1 MLIPRCNGAKKGSYA
16 LKWLL
21 AEMERRYQIFS
32 KVGVRNIAG
41 FNAKIL
47 KDKEEKDKA
56 QALDAEMTA
65 EERAA
70 LFKHRSS

>member
-1 MLIPRCNGAKKGSYA
+1 
-16 LKWLL
+16 
-21 AEMERRYQIFS
+21 MERRYQIFS
-32 KVGVRNIAG
+32 KLSSKYRR

-70 LFKHRSS
+70 LSSIEVPR